1 MIPARAM
8 RKTFGGAERAAA
20 VLAISLAALLPL
32 IAMVTRWAG
41 IRGVPGSVV
50 FVQQLTLWIAF
61 LGASL
66 AASGD
71 RLLGMSA
78 NTFVPERW
86 SAAVRIF
93 GCGLTAAIAA
103 SLCWASWQF
112 VISER
117 SIGKMLALGIPNWVP
132 ALVMPCGFLMIAV
145 RAIRG
150 AGAGVFERLAA
161 TSFVLAPLI
170 LHFAP
175 RPDGPW
181 ALWIGIGAI
190 VAGAILGL
198 PIFATLG
205 GIALLLFW
213 SIGQPVVEVPDN
225 AYSLMVSEILPSLP
239 LYTLAGYLLVEG
251 GASTRLLRVYGA
263 LFGWLPGGLAIT
275 TAIAFAIFT
284 FAGSGVTIV
293 SMGGLMLPMLLK
305 ARYPKR
311 FSIGLIN
318 GSGSLGL
325 LFPPSLPV
333 ILYAIYA
340 KTVQIDTLFVGGL
353 APGLLMVAMV
363 SAWGVYQGIKSGA
376 ARSRF
381 SLTEARQAVWMAKW
395 ELALPVIIIVGLFGG
410 FGTLVEAGA
419 IAVAYSFVVECF
431 ILREISVREAFP
443 RVAVECVTVVG
454 AVLLIIGVAKGLT
467 YYLAI
472 QDVPGV
478 LTNWVDIHIHSKYV
492 FLLLLN
498 LVLLVKGSF
507 MDVFS
512 AIIVMAPLIQP
523 IAARFGIDPVQMG
536 VIFLA
541 NLELGY
547 LTPPIGMN
555 LCLSAYR
562 FKQPMTAIYRAT
574 LPVYLILLVG
584 VLLITYVPAL
594 TMWPVEWLSA
604 IRGGT

>member
-1 MIPARAM
+1 MTRVWRGLWHSLGSWEGIVA
-8 RKTFGGAERAAA
+8 T
-20 VLAISLAALLPL
+20 LAISLASLLPL
-32 IAMVTRWAG
+32 IAMATRLAG
-41 IRGVPGSVV
+41 VRGIPGSVV

-61 LGASL
+61 LGAAM

-78 NTFVPERW
+78 NTFVAPKW
-86 SAAVRIF
+86 AVPVRIF

-103 SLCWASWQF
+103 SLCWASYQF
-112 VISER
+112 VVSEM
-117 SIGKMLALGIPNWVP
+117 SIGKTLALGVPSWVS
-132 ALVMPCGFLMIAV
+132 ALVMPFGFLLIAM

-150 AGAGVFERLAA
+150 AGASSLHRLAA
-161 TSFVLAPLI
+161 ALFLLAPLV
-170 LHFAP
+170 LNFAT
-175 RPDGPW
+175 RPEGPA
-181 ALWIGIGAI
+181 ALWIGIVVI
-190 VAGAILGL
+190 VAGAVLGL

-213 SIGQPVVEVPDN
+213 NIGQPAVEVPDN

-251 GASTRLLRVYGA
+251 GASMRLLRVYNA
-263 LFGWLPGGLAIT
+263 LFGWLPGGLAIA

-293 SMGGLMLPMLLK
+293 SMGGLMLPMLTK
-305 ARYPKR
+305 ARYTQQ
-311 FSIGLIN
+311 FSLGLIN

-340 KTVQIDTLFVGGL
+340 KTVPIDTLFVGGL
-353 APGLLMVAMV
+353 VPGLLMVAMV
-363 SAWGVYQGIKSGA
+363 SAWGVFQGVKSGA
-376 ARSRF
+376 ERSLF
-381 SLTEARQAVWMAKW
+381 SFAEARQAVWIAKW
-395 ELALPVIIIVGLFGG
+395 ELALPVIIIIGLFGG
-410 FGTLVEAGA
+410 FGTLVEAGS
-419 IAVAYSFVVECF
+419 IAVAYSFIAECF
-431 ILREISVREAFP
+431 ILREFSLRRDFP
-443 RVAVECVTVVG
+443 RVAAECVTVVG
-454 AVLLIIGVAKGLT
+454 GVLLIIGVAKGLT

-472 QDVPGV
+472 QDVPAI
-478 LTNWVDIHIHSKYV
+478 LTNWVDVHIHSKYV

-498 LVLLVKGSF
+498 VVLLIKGSF

-512 AIIVMAPLIQP
+512 AIIVMVPLIQP
-523 IAARFGIDPVQMG
+523 IAVKFGIDPVQMG

-562 FKQPMTAIYRAT
+562 FKQPMTAVYRAT
-574 LPVYLILLVG
+574 LPVYLILLAG
-584 VLLITYVPAL
+584 VLLITYVPEL
-594 TMWPVEWLSA
+594 TTLPVKWL
-604 IRGGT
+604 GL

>member
-1 MIPARAM
+1 MKHAGQILGNLE
-8 RKTFGGAERAAA
+8 KSVA
-20 VLAISLAALLPL
+20 VLVMSLATLLPL
-32 IAMVTRWAG
+32 IAMASRLAG
-41 IRGVPGSVV
+41 LRGIPGSVV

-61 LGASL
+61 LGAAL

-78 NTFVPERW
+78 NTFVPQRW
-86 SAAVRIF
+86 AAPVRVF
-93 GCGLTAAIAA
+93 GCGLTAAIAG
-103 SLCWASWQF
+103 SLCWASCQF
-112 VISER
+112 VASER
-117 SIGKMLALGIPNWVP
+117 SIGKVLALGVPSWVL
-132 ALVMPCGFLMIAV
+132 ALVMPAGFLLIAM

-150 AGAGVFERLAA
+150 AGQGPSYRLMAA
-161 TSFVLAPLI
+161 LFLLAPLI
-170 LHFAP
+170 LNFAP
-175 RPDGPW
+175 GSQWP
-181 ALWIGIGAI
+181 AVLWIGIGVI
-190 VAGAILGL
+190 IAGAVFGL

-205 GIALLLFW
+205 GIALLLLW
-213 SIGQPVVEVPDN
+213 NIGQPAVEVPDN
-225 AYSLMVSEILPSLP
+225 AYSLMVSEVLPSLP
-239 LYTLAGYLLVEG
+239 LYTLAGYVLVEG
-251 GASTRLLRVYGA
+251 GASTRLLRVYAA

-293 SMGGLMLPMLLK
+293 SMGGLMLPMLIK
-305 ARYPKR
+305 ARYSPR

-353 APGLLMVAMV
+353 VPGLLMVAMV
-363 SAWGVYQGIKSGA
+363 SAWGVWHGVKNGA

-381 SLTEARQAVWMAKW
+381 SFAEARGALWTAKW
-395 ELALPVIIIVGLFGG
+395 ELALPLIIIIGLFGG

-419 IAVAYSFVVECF
+419 IAAAYALMAECF
-431 ILREISVREAFP
+431 VMREISLFRDFP

-454 AVLLIIGVAKGLT
+454 GVLLIIGVAKGLT

-472 QDVPGV
+472 QDVPGL
-478 LTNWVDIHIHSKYV
+478 LTNWVDLHIHSKYT

-498 LVLLVKGSF
+498 VVLLIKGSF

-562 FKQPMTAIYRAT
+562 FKQPMTAVYRAT
-574 LPVYLILLVG
+574 LPVYLILLAG

-594 TMWPVEWLSA
+594 TTWPVKWFGL
-604 IRGGT
+604 

>member
-1 MIPARAM
+1 M
-8 RKTFGGAERAAA
+8 TGATRNLGKVERAVA
-20 VLAISLAALLPL
+20 VLVISLACLLPL
-32 IAMVTRWAG
+32 IAMATRLAG
-41 IRGVPGSVV
+41 VRGIPGSVV

-61 LGASL
+61 LGAAL

-78 NTFVPERW
+78 NTFVPAGWLRP
-86 SAAVRIF
+86 VRLF
-93 GCGLTAAIAA
+93 GCGLTTAIAS
-103 SLCWASWQF
+103 SLCWASYRF
-112 VISER
+112 VASER
-117 SIGKMLALGIPNWVP
+117 SIGTTLALGAPSWVL
-132 ALVMPCGFLMIAV
+132 ALVMPAGFLLIAG

-150 AGAGVFERLAA
+150 AGPRATDRLSAA
-161 TSFVLAPLI
+161 LFLLVPLALYFARPEAPAI
-170 LHFAP
+170 L
-175 RPDGPW
+175 W
-181 ALWIGIGAI
+181 LGIAVILVGA
-190 VAGAILGL
+190 VLGL

-205 GIALLLFW
+205 GIALLLLW
-213 SIGQPVVEVPDN
+213 NIGQPAVEVPDN
-225 AYSLMVSEILPSLP
+225 AYSLMVSEVLPSLP
-239 LYTLAGYLLVEG
+239 LYTLAGYVLVEG
-251 GASTRLLRVYGA
+251 GASNRLLRVYAA

-275 TAIAFAIFT
+275 TAVAFAIFT

-305 ARYPKR
+305 AGYSER
-311 FSIGLIN
+311 FGIGLIN

-340 KTVQIDTLFVGGL
+340 RVQIEALFAGGL

-363 SAWGVYQGIKSGA
+363 SAWGVYQGVKCGA
-376 ARSRF
+376 ARQHF
-381 SLTEARQAVWMAKW
+381 SPKEACAAVWAAKW
-395 ELALPVIIIVGLFGG
+395 ELAVPVVVIAGLFGG
-410 FGTLVEAGA
+410 IGTLVEAGA
-419 IAVAYSFVVECF
+419 IAVAYAVIVECF
-431 ILREISVREAFP
+431 VLREFSLWRDFP

-454 AVLLIIGVAKGLT
+454 GVLLIIGMAKGLT

-472 QDVPGV
+472 QSVPEM
-478 LTNWVDIHIHSKYV
+478 LTNWVDLHIHSKYV

-498 LVLLVKGSF
+498 VVLLVKGSF

-512 AIIVMAPLIQP
+512 AIIVMVPLIQP
-523 IAARFGIDPVQMG
+523 IAARFGIDPIQLG

-562 FKQPMTAIYRAT
+562 FRKPMTTVYSAT
-574 LPVYLILLVG
+574 LPFYLILLVG
-584 VLLITYVPAL
+584 VVLITYLPAL
-594 TMWPVEWLSA
+594 TMLPVKWFGL
-604 IRGGT
+604 

>member
-1 MIPARAM
+1 MATGPRRMTGAWRM
-8 RKTFGGAERAAA
+8 LGGFEKGVA
-20 VLAISLAALLPL
+20 VTAISLACLLPL
-32 IAMVTRWAG
+32 ISVATRLAG
-41 IRGVPGSVV
+41 VRGIPGSVV

-61 LGASL
+61 LGAAL
-66 AASGD
+66 AASGE

-78 NTFVPERW
+78 NTFVPPRW
-86 SAAVRIF
+86 TVPVRIF

-103 SLCWASWQF
+103 SLCWASYQF
-112 VISER
+112 VASEK
-117 SIGKMLALGIPNWVP
+117 SIGKMLALGVP
-132 ALVMPCGFLMIAV
+132 SWALALVMPAGFLLIAV

-150 AGAGVFERLAA
+150 AGSGFGHRLGAA
-161 TSFVLAPLI
+161 LFLLAPLV
-170 LHFAP
+170 LNFAP
-175 RPDGPW
+175 GPEMPVV
-181 ALWIGIGAI
+181 LCIGIAI
-190 VAGAILGL
+190 LVAGAVLGL

-205 GIALLLFW
+205 GVALLLMW
-213 SIGQPVVEVPDN
+213 NIGQPAVEVPDN
-225 AYSLMVSEILPSLP
+225 AYSLMVSEVLPSLP

-251 GASTRLLRVYGA
+251 GASTRLLRVYAA

-293 SMGGLMLPMLLK
+293 SMGGLMLPMLIK
-305 ARYPKR
+305 ARYSPE

-333 ILYAIYA
+333 ILYAVYA
-340 KTVQIDTLFVGGL
+340 KTVRIETLFAGGL
-353 APGLLMVAMV
+353 LPGLLMVAMV
-363 SAWGVYQGIKSGA
+363 SAWGVYHGVKSGA

-381 SLTEARQAVWMAKW
+381 SFAEARRALWAAKW
-395 ELALPVIIIVGLFGG
+395 ELALPVIVIVGLFGG
-410 FGTLVEAGA
+410 IGTLVEAGA
-419 IAVAYSFVVECF
+419 IAAAYSFVAECL
-431 ILREISVREAFP
+431 ILREFSLRRDFP
-443 RVAVECVTVVG
+443 RVAAECVTVVG
-454 AVLLIIGVAKGLT
+454 GVLLIVGVAKGLT

-472 QDVPGV
+472 QDVPGM
-478 LTNWVDIHIHSKYV
+478 LTHWVDLHIHSKYV

-498 LVLLVKGSF
+498 IALLIKGSF

-512 AIIVMAPLIQP
+512 AIIVMVPLIQP

-562 FKQPMTAIYRAT
+562 FKQPMTAVYRAT
-574 LPVYLILLVG
+574 LPVYLILLAG

-594 TMWPVEWLSA
+594 TTLPVKWL
-604 IRGGT
+604 GL

>member
-1 MIPARAM
+1 M
-8 RKTFGGAERAAA
+8 TAAA
-20 VLAISLAALLPL
+20 RMLGRLERSVAVLVISLACLLPV
-32 IAMVTRWAG
+32 IAMVTRLAG
-41 IRGVPGSVV
+41 VRGIPGSVV
-50 FVQQLTLWIAF
+50 FVQQLTLWMAF
-61 LGASL
+61 LGAAL
-66 AASGD
+66 ASSGE

-78 NTFVPERW
+78 NTFVPPGWTRP
-86 SAAVRIF
+86 VRLF
-93 GCGLTAAIAA
+93 GCGLTAAIAS
-103 SLCWASWQF
+103 SLCWASYRF
-112 VISER
+112 VESER
-117 SIGKMLALGIPNWVP
+117 SIGTTLALGVPSWVL
-132 ALVMPCGFLMIAV
+132 ALVMPAGFLLIAA

-150 AGAGVFERLAA
+150 AGPRAADRLAA
-161 TSFVLAPLI
+161 ALFLLAPLA
-170 LHFAP
+170 LSFVRPEAP
-175 RPDGPW
+175 AIMW
-181 ALWIGIGAI
+181 LGIGAI
-190 VAGAILGL
+190 LVGAVLGL

-205 GIALLLFW
+205 GIGLLLLW
-213 SIGQPVVEVPDN
+213 NIGQPAVEVPDN
-225 AYSLMVSEILPSLP
+225 AYSLMVSEVLPSLP
-239 LYTLAGYLLVEG
+239 LYTLAGYVLVEG
-251 GASTRLLRVYGA
+251 GASNRLLRVYAA

-293 SMGGLMLPMLLK
+293 SMGGLMLPMLRK
-305 ARYPKR
+305 AGYTER

-340 KTVQIDTLFVGGL
+340 HTVQIETLFAGGL

-363 SAWGVYQGIKSGA
+363 SAWGVFQGVRCGA
-376 ARSRF
+376 ARQRF
-381 SLTEARQAVWMAKW
+381 SAKEAWAALWQAKW
-395 ELALPVIIIVGLFGG
+395 ELAVPVVVFIGLFGG
-410 FGTLVEAGA
+410 LGTLVEAGA
-419 IAVAYSFVVECF
+419 IAVAYAVIAECF
-431 ILREISVREAFP
+431 IMREFSLCRDFP

-454 AVLLIIGVAKGLT
+454 GVLLIIGMAKGLT
-467 YYLAI
+467 YFLAI
-472 QDVPGV
+472 QNVPEM
-478 LTNWVDIHIHSKYV
+478 LTSWVDLHIHSKYV

-498 LVLLVKGSF
+498 VVLLIKGSF

-512 AIIVMAPLIQP
+512 AIIVMVPLIQP

-562 FKQPMTAIYRAT
+562 FRQPMTAVYRAT

-594 TMWPVEWLSA
+594 TTLPVKWFGL
-604 IRGGT
+604 

>member
-1 MIPARAM
+1 
-8 RKTFGGAERAAA
+8 
-20 VLAISLAALLPL
+20 
-32 IAMVTRWAG
+32 
-41 IRGVPGSVV
+41 
-50 FVQQLTLWIAF
+50 
-61 LGASL
+61 
-66 AASGD
+66 
-71 RLLGMSA
+71 
-78 NTFVPERW
+78 
-86 SAAVRIF
+86 
-93 GCGLTAAIAA
+93 
-103 SLCWASWQF
+103 
-112 VISER
+112 
-117 SIGKMLALGIPNWVP
+117 
-132 ALVMPCGFLMIAV
+132 
-145 RAIRG
+145 
-150 AGAGVFERLAA
+150 
-161 TSFVLAPLI
+161 
-170 LHFAP
+170 
-175 RPDGPW
+175 
-181 ALWIGIGAI
+181 
-190 VAGAILGL
+190 
-198 PIFATLG
+198 
-205 GIALLLFW
+205 
-213 SIGQPVVEVPDN
+213 VEVPDN

-251 GASTRLLRVYGA
+251 GASTRLLRVYAA

-293 SMGGLMLPMLLK
+293 SMGGLMLPMLIK
-305 ARYPKR
+305 AGYSQK

-340 KTVQIDTLFVGGL
+340 KTVQIDALFVGGFV
-353 APGLLMVAMV
+353 PGLLMVAMV
-363 SAWGVYQGIKSGA
+363 SAWGVFHGVKSGA

-381 SLTEARQAVWMAKW
+381 SFAEARRALWVAKW
-395 ELALPVIIIVGLFGG
+395 ELALPVIVIVGLFGG

-419 IAVAYSFVVECF
+419 IAVAYSFIAECF
-431 ILREISVREAFP
+431 ILREFSLRRDFP

-454 AVLLIIGVAKGLT
+454 GVLLIIGVAKGLT

-472 QDVPGV
+472 QDVPGI
-478 LTNWVDIHIHSKYV
+478 LTNWVDVHIHSKYT

-498 LVLLVKGSF
+498 IALLIKGSF

-512 AIIVMAPLIQP
+512 AIIVMVPLIQP

-562 FKQPMTAIYRAT
+562 FKQPMTAVYRAT
-574 LPVYLILLVG
+574 WPVYLILLAG

-594 TMWPVEWLSA
+594 TTLPVKWL
-604 IRGGT
+604 GL